1 MISRITSNAMM
12 KNYKSNLMK
21 STNVLYNSMT
31 QVMTQRKFNSY
42 AEDPAAATQAFQLRR
57 SAWRTE
63 SQIENSQTVTHKFN
77 TAYEAVDSIFE
88 TVTTITKDE
97 TLRALNAPTGG
108 GRKSLGILLG
118 QRAEDL
124 VQSLNAKYGDNFIFA
139 GNDGENV
146 PFSWDEA
153 TGQLLYRG
161 VNVNAGSVPE
171 PTTPEPIDPTDPNI
185 SDEWKA
191 YYKDQADLAKLQQMM
206 KETTYVDLGMGLQED
221 AAGNI
226 ISTSAFNS
234 ALSGLSITG
243 FGVDE
248 EGLPNNVVSIV
259 KELSD
264 ILGRCDDNGNWAST
278 EDQERAV
285 ALQKKLDTSLG
296 DITSQ
301 HTELSTK
308 VSFLNTNEERLKS
321 TADTLNTQ
329 IVGVENVDMADAITA
344 MSYAQYCYNA
354 ALRVGTN
361 ILSQSLID
369 YMR

>member
-97 TLRALNAPTGG
+97 TLRALNDPTGG

-161 VNVNAGSVPE
+161 VNVNAGSVPAPGLGATQE
-171 PTTPEPIDPTDPNI
+171 ETD
-185 SDEWKA
+185 A
-191 YYKDQADLAKLQQMM
+191 YEKDQADLAKLQQMM

>member
-97 TLRALNAPTGG
+97 TLRALNHPTGG
-108 GRKSLGILLG
+108 GRKSLGILLD

-161 VNVNAGSVPE
+161 VNVNAEEGTE
-171 PTTPEPIDPTDPNI
+171 DYE
-185 SDEWKA
+185 
-191 YYKDQADLAKLQQMM
+191 KLQQMM

-221 AAGNI
+221 ASGNI

-264 ILGRCDDNGNWAST
+264 ILGRCDEDGNWAST

>member
-97 TLRALNAPTGG
+97 TLRALNDPTGG
-108 GRKSLGILLG
+108 GRKSLGILLD

-161 VNVNAGSVPE
+161 VNVNAEEGTE
-171 PTTPEPIDPTDPNI
+171 DYE
-185 SDEWKA
+185 
-191 YYKDQADLAKLQQMM
+191 KLQQMI

-221 AAGNI
+221 ASGNI

-264 ILGRCDDNGNWAST
+264 ILGRCDEDGNWAST

>member
-77 TAYEAVDSIFE
+77 TAYEAVDSIYE

-97 TLRALNAPTGG
+97 TLRALNHPTGG
-108 GRKSLGILLG
+108 GRKSLGILLD

-146 PFSWDEA
+146 PFAWDEA

-161 VNVNAGSVPE
+161 VNVNAEEGTE
-171 PTTPEPIDPTDPNI
+171 DYE
-185 SDEWKA
+185 
-191 YYKDQADLAKLQQMM
+191 KLQQMM

-221 AAGNI
+221 ASGNI

-264 ILGRCDDNGNWAST
+264 ILGRCDEDGNWAST

>member
-42 AEDPAAATQAFQLRR
+42 AEDPAAAIQAFQLRR

-97 TLRALNAPTGG
+97 TLRALNDPTGG
-108 GRKSLGILLG
+108 GRKSLGILLD

-161 VNVNAGSVPE
+161 VNVNAEEGTE
-171 PTTPEPIDPTDPNI
+171 DYE
-185 SDEWKA
+185 
-191 YYKDQADLAKLQQMM
+191 KLQQMM

-221 AAGNI
+221 ASGNI

-264 ILGRCDDNGNWAST
+264 ILGRCDEDGNWAST

>member
-77 TAYEAVDSIFE
+77 TAYEAVDSIYE

-97 TLRALNAPTGG
+97 TLRALNDPTGG
-108 GRKSLGILLG
+108 GRKSLGILLD

-161 VNVNAGSVPE
+161 VNVNAEEG
-171 PTTPEPIDPTDPNI
+171 T
-185 SDEWKA
+185 
-191 YYKDQADLAKLQQMM
+191 ADYEKLQQMM

-221 AAGNI
+221 ASGNI

-264 ILGRCDDNGNWAST
+264 ILGRCDEDGNWAST

>member
-77 TAYEAVDSIFE
+77 TAYEAVDSIYE

-97 TLRALNAPTGG
+97 TLRALNYPTGG
-108 GRKSLGILLG
+108 GRKSLGILLD

-161 VNVNAGSVPE
+161 VNVNAEKGTE
-171 PTTPEPIDPTDPNI
+171 DYE
-185 SDEWKA
+185 
-191 YYKDQADLAKLQQMM
+191 KLQQMM

-221 AAGNI
+221 ASGNI

-264 ILGRCDDNGNWAST
+264 ILGRCDEDGNWAST

>member
-97 TLRALNAPTGG
+97 TLRALNDPTGG
-108 GRKSLGILLG
+108 GRKSLGILLD

-161 VNVNAGSVPE
+161 VNVNAGSVPKPGQGATQAE
-171 PTTPEPIDPTDPNI
+171 ID
-185 SDEWKA
+185 A
-191 YYKDQADLAKLQQMM
+191 YEKDQADLAKLQQMM

>member
-77 TAYEAVDSIFE
+77 TAYEAVDSIYE

-97 TLRALNAPTGG
+97 TLRALNDPTGG
-108 GRKSLGILLG
+108 GRKSLGILLD

-161 VNVNAGSVPE
+161 VNVNAEEGTE
-171 PTTPEPIDPTDPNI
+171 DYE
-185 SDEWKA
+185 
-191 YYKDQADLAKLQQMM
+191 KLQQMM

-221 AAGNI
+221 ASGNI

>member
-31 QVMTQRKFNSY
+31 QVMTRRKFNSY

-97 TLRALNAPTGG
+97 TLRALNDPTGG
-108 GRKSLGILLG
+108 GRKSLGILLD

-161 VNVNAGSVPE
+161 VNVNAEEGTE
-171 PTTPEPIDPTDPNI
+171 DYE
-185 SDEWKA
+185 
-191 YYKDQADLAKLQQMM
+191 KLQQMM

-221 AAGNI
+221 ASGNI

-264 ILGRCDDNGNWAST
+264 ILGRCDEDGNWAST

>member
-77 TAYEAVDSIFE
+77 TAYEAVDSIYE

-97 TLRALNAPTGG
+97 TLRALNYPTGG
-108 GRKSLGILLG
+108 GRKSLGILLD

-171 PTTPEPIDPTDPNI
+171 PGQGATQAEID
-185 SDEWKA
+185 A
-191 YYKDQADLAKLQQMM
+191 YEKDQADLAKLQQMM

-221 AAGNI
+221 ASGNI

-264 ILGRCDDNGNWAST
+264 ILGRCDEDGNWAST

>member
-97 TLRALNAPTGG
+97 TLRALNDPTGG
-108 GRKSLGILLG
+108 GRKSLGILLD

-146 PFSWDEA
+146 PFSWDDA

-161 VNVNAGSVPE
+161 VNVNAEEGTE
-171 PTTPEPIDPTDPNI
+171 DYE
-185 SDEWKA
+185 
-191 YYKDQADLAKLQQMM
+191 KLQQMM

-221 AAGNI
+221 ASGNI

-264 ILGRCDDNGNWAST
+264 ILGRCDEDGNWAST

>member
-97 TLRALNAPTGG
+97 TLRALNDPTGG
-108 GRKSLGILLG
+108 GRKSLGILLD

-171 PTTPEPIDPTDPNI
+171 PGQGATQAEID
-185 SDEWKA
+185 A
-191 YYKDQADLAKLQQMM
+191 YEKDQADLAKLQQMM

-221 AAGNI
+221 ASGNI

-264 ILGRCDDNGNWAST
+264 ILGRCDEDGNWAST

-361 ILSQSLID
+361 ILSRSLID

>member
-77 TAYEAVDSIFE
+77 TAYEAVDSILE

-97 TLRALNAPTGG
+97 TLRALNDPTGG
-108 GRKSLGILLG
+108 GRKSLGILLD

-161 VNVNAGSVPE
+161 VNVNAEEGTE
-171 PTTPEPIDPTDPNI
+171 DYE
-185 SDEWKA
+185 
-191 YYKDQADLAKLQQMM
+191 KLQQMM

-221 AAGNI
+221 ASGNI

-264 ILGRCDDNGNWAST
+264 ILGRCDEDGNWAST

>member
-97 TLRALNAPTGG
+97 TLRALNDPTGG

-161 VNVNAGSVPE
+161 VNVNAGSVPKPGQGATQAE
-171 PTTPEPIDPTDPNI
+171 ID
-185 SDEWKA
+185 A
-191 YYKDQADLAKLQQMM
+191 YEKDQADLAKLQQMM

-221 AAGNI
+221 ASGNI

>member
-77 TAYEAVDSIFE
+77 TAYEAVDSIYE

-97 TLRALNAPTGG
+97 TLRALNDPTGG
-108 GRKSLGILLG
+108 GRKSLGILLD

-171 PTTPEPIDPTDPNI
+171 PGQGATQAEID
-185 SDEWKA
+185 A
-191 YYKDQADLAKLQQMM
+191 YEKDQADLAKLQQMM

-221 AAGNI
+221 ASGNI

-264 ILGRCDDNGNWAST
+264 ILGRCDEDGNWAST

-285 ALQKKLDTSLG
+285 ALQKKLETSLG

>member
-77 TAYEAVDSIFE
+77 TAYEAVDSIYE

-97 TLRALNAPTGG
+97 TLRALNDPTGG
-108 GRKSLGILLG
+108 GRKSLGILLD

-171 PTTPEPIDPTDPNI
+171 PGQGATQAEID
-185 SDEWKA
+185 A
-191 YYKDQADLAKLQQMM
+191 YEKDQADLAKLQQMM

-221 AAGNI
+221 ASGNI

-264 ILGRCDDNGNWAST
+264 ILGRCDEDGNWAST

-344 MSYAQYCYNA
+344 MSYAQHCYNA

>member
-77 TAYEAVDSIFE
+77 TAYEAVDSIYE

-97 TLRALNAPTGG
+97 TLRALNDPTGG
-108 GRKSLGILLG
+108 GRKSLGILLD

-171 PTTPEPIDPTDPNI
+171 PGQGATQAEID
-185 SDEWKA
+185 A
-191 YYKDQADLAKLQQMM
+191 YEKDQADLAKLQQMM

-221 AAGNI
+221 ASGNI

-248 EGLPNNVVSIV
+248 EGLPNNVVSIF

-264 ILGRCDDNGNWAST
+264 ILGRCDEDGNWAST

>member
-77 TAYEAVDSIFE
+77 TAYEAVDSIYE

-97 TLRALNAPTGG
+97 TLRALNDPTGG
-108 GRKSLGILLG
+108 GRKSLGILLD

-161 VNVNAGSVPE
+161 VNVNAEEGTE
-171 PTTPEPIDPTDPNI
+171 DYE
-185 SDEWKA
+185 
-191 YYKDQADLAKLQQMM
+191 KLKQMM
-206 KETTYVDLGMGLQED
+206 KVTTYVDLGMGLQED
-221 AAGNI
+221 ASGNI

-264 ILGRCDDNGNWAST
+264 ILGRCDEDGNWAST

>member
-77 TAYEAVDSIFE
+77 TAYEAVDSIYE

-97 TLRALNAPTGG
+97 TLRALNYPTGG
-108 GRKSLGILLG
+108 GRKSLGILLD

-161 VNVNAGSVPE
+161 VNVNAEEGTE
-171 PTTPEPIDPTDPNI
+171 DYE
-185 SDEWKA
+185 
-191 YYKDQADLAKLQQMM
+191 KLQQMM

-221 AAGNI
+221 ASGNI

-264 ILGRCDDNGNWAST
+264 ILGRCDEDGNWAST

>member
-97 TLRALNAPTGG
+97 TLRALNYPTGG
-108 GRKSLGILLG
+108 GRKSLGILLD

-161 VNVNAGSVPE
+161 VNVNAEEGTE
-171 PTTPEPIDPTDPNI
+171 DYE
-185 SDEWKA
+185 
-191 YYKDQADLAKLQQMM
+191 KLQQMM

-221 AAGNI
+221 ASGNI

-264 ILGRCDDNGNWAST
+264 ILGRCDEDGNWAST

>member
-97 TLRALNAPTGG
+97 TLRALNYPTGG
-108 GRKSLGILLG
+108 GRKSLGILLD

-161 VNVNAGSVPE
+161 VNVNAEEGTE
-171 PTTPEPIDPTDPNI
+171 DYE
-185 SDEWKA
+185 
-191 YYKDQADLAKLQQMM
+191 KLQQMM

-221 AAGNI
+221 ASGNI

-264 ILGRCDDNGNWAST
+264 ILGRCDEDGNWAST
-278 EDQERAV
+278 EDQDRAV

>member
-97 TLRALNAPTGG
+97 TLRALNYPTGG

-161 VNVNAGSVPE
+161 VNVNAEEGTE
-171 PTTPEPIDPTDPNI
+171 DYE
-185 SDEWKA
+185 
-191 YYKDQADLAKLQQMM
+191 KLQQMM

-221 AAGNI
+221 ASGNI

-264 ILGRCDDNGNWAST
+264 ILGRCDEDGNWAST

>member
-77 TAYEAVDSIFE
+77 TAYEAVDSIYE

-97 TLRALNAPTGG
+97 TLRALNDPTGG
-108 GRKSLGILLG
+108 GRKSLGILLD

-171 PTTPEPIDPTDPNI
+171 PGQGATQAEID
-185 SDEWKA
+185 A
-191 YYKDQADLAKLQQMM
+191 YEKDQADLAKLQQMM

-221 AAGNI
+221 ASGNI

-264 ILGRCDDNGNWAST
+264 ILGRCDEDGNWAST

>member
-97 TLRALNAPTGG
+97 TLRALNDPTGG
-108 GRKSLGILLG
+108 GRKSLGILLD

-161 VNVNAGSVPE
+161 VNVNAEEGTE
-171 PTTPEPIDPTDPNI
+171 DYE
-185 SDEWKA
+185 
-191 YYKDQADLAKLQQMM
+191 KLQQMM

-221 AAGNI
+221 ASGNI

-264 ILGRCDDNGNWAST
+264 ILGRCDEDGNWAST

>member
-77 TAYEAVDSIFE
+77 TAYEAVDSIYE

-97 TLRALNAPTGG
+97 TLRALNDPTGG
-108 GRKSLGILLG
+108 GRKSLGILLD

-161 VNVNAGSVPE
+161 VNVNAEEGTE
-171 PTTPEPIDPTDPNI
+171 DYE
-185 SDEWKA
+185 
-191 YYKDQADLAKLQQMM
+191 KLQQMM

-221 AAGNI
+221 ASGNI

-264 ILGRCDDNGNWAST
+264 ILGRCDEDGNWAST

>member
-31 QVMTQRKFNSY
+31 QVMTRRKFNSY

-97 TLRALNAPTGG
+97 TLRALNHPTGG
-108 GRKSLGILLG
+108 GRKSLGILLD

-161 VNVNAGSVPE
+161 VNVNAEEGTE
-171 PTTPEPIDPTDPNI
+171 DYE
-185 SDEWKA
+185 
-191 YYKDQADLAKLQQMM
+191 KLQQMM

>member
-1 MISRITSNAMM
+1 MRRSRT
-12 KNYKSNLMK
+12 
-21 STNVLYNSMT
+21 T
-31 QVMTQRKFNSY
+31 
-42 AEDPAAATQAFQLRR
+42 ATQAFQLRR

-97 TLRALNAPTGG
+97 TLRALNDPTGG
-108 GRKSLGILLG
+108 GRKSLGILLD

-171 PTTPEPIDPTDPNI
+171 PGQGATQAEID
-185 SDEWKA
+185 A
-191 YYKDQADLAKLQQMM
+191 YEKDQADLAKLQQMM

-221 AAGNI
+221 ASGNI

-264 ILGRCDDNGNWAST
+264 ILGRCDEDGNWAST

>member
-77 TAYEAVDSIFE
+77 TAYEAVDSIYE

-97 TLRALNAPTGG
+97 TLRALNYPTGG
-108 GRKSLGILLG
+108 GRKSLGILLD

-161 VNVNAGSVPE
+161 VNVNAEEGTE
-171 PTTPEPIDPTDPNI
+171 DYE
-185 SDEWKA
+185 
-191 YYKDQADLAKLQQMM
+191 KLQQMM

-221 AAGNI
+221 ASGNI

>member
-77 TAYEAVDSIFE
+77 TAYEAVDSIYE

-97 TLRALNAPTGG
+97 TLRALNDPTGG
-108 GRKSLGILLG
+108 GRKSLGILLD

-171 PTTPEPIDPTDPNI
+171 PGQGATQAEID
-185 SDEWKA
+185 A
-191 YYKDQADLAKLQQMM
+191 YEKDQADLAKLQQMM

-221 AAGNI
+221 ASGNI

-248 EGLPNNVVSIV
+248 EGLPNNAVSIV

-264 ILGRCDDNGNWAST
+264 ILGRCDEDGNWAST

>member
-97 TLRALNAPTGG
+97 TLRALNDPTGG
-108 GRKSLGILLG
+108 GRKSLGILLD

-171 PTTPEPIDPTDPNI
+171 PGQGATQAEID
-185 SDEWKA
+185 A
-191 YYKDQADLAKLQQMM
+191 YEKDQADLAKLQQMM

-221 AAGNI
+221 ASGNI

-264 ILGRCDDNGNWAST
+264 ILGRCDEDGNWAST

>member
-97 TLRALNAPTGG
+97 TLRALNDPTGG
-108 GRKSLGILLG
+108 GRKSLGILLD

-161 VNVNAGSVPE
+161 VNVNAEEGTE
-171 PTTPEPIDPTDPNI
+171 DYE
-185 SDEWKA
+185 
-191 YYKDQADLAKLQQMM
+191 KLQQMM
-206 KETTYVDLGMGLQED
+206 KETTYVDLCMGLQED
-221 AAGNI
+221 ASGNI

-264 ILGRCDDNGNWAST
+264 ILGRCDEDGNWAST

>member
-77 TAYEAVDSIFE
+77 TAYEAVDSIYE

-97 TLRALNAPTGG
+97 TLRALNDPTGG
-108 GRKSLGILLG
+108 GRKSLGILLD

-161 VNVNAGSVPE
+161 VNVNAEEGTE
-171 PTTPEPIDPTDPNI
+171 DYE
-185 SDEWKA
+185 
-191 YYKDQADLAKLQQMM
+191 KLQQMM

-221 AAGNI
+221 ASGNI

-264 ILGRCDDNGNWAST
+264 ILGRCDEDGNWAST
-278 EDQERAV
+278 EDQERAL

>member
-97 TLRALNAPTGG
+97 TLRALNDPTGG
-108 GRKSLGILLG
+108 GRKSLGILLD

-161 VNVNAGSVPE
+161 VNVNAEEGTE
-171 PTTPEPIDPTDPNI
+171 DYE
-185 SDEWKA
+185 
-191 YYKDQADLAKLQQMM
+191 KLQQMM

-221 AAGNI
+221 ASGNI

>member
-97 TLRALNAPTGG
+97 TLRALNHPTGG
-108 GRKSLGILLG
+108 GRKSLGILLD

-161 VNVNAGSVPE
+161 VNVNAEEGTE
-171 PTTPEPIDPTDPNI
+171 DYE
-185 SDEWKA
+185 
-191 YYKDQADLAKLQQMM
+191 KLQQMM

-259 KELSD
+259 KELGD

>member
-77 TAYEAVDSIFE
+77 TAYEAVDSIYE

-97 TLRALNAPTGG
+97 TLRALNHPTGG
-108 GRKSLGILLG
+108 GRKSLGILLD

-161 VNVNAGSVPE
+161 VNVNAEEGTE
-171 PTTPEPIDPTDPNI
+171 DYE
-185 SDEWKA
+185 
-191 YYKDQADLAKLQQMM
+191 KLQQMM

-221 AAGNI
+221 ASGNI

-264 ILGRCDDNGNWAST
+264 ILGRCDEDGNWAST

>member
-97 TLRALNAPTGG
+97 TLRALNHPTGG
-108 GRKSLGILLG
+108 GRKSLGILLD

-161 VNVNAGSVPE
+161 VNVNAEEGTE
-171 PTTPEPIDPTDPNI
+171 DYE
-185 SDEWKA
+185 
-191 YYKDQADLAKLQQMM
+191 KLQQMM

-264 ILGRCDDNGNWAST
+264 ILGRCDEDGNWAST